1 MGQIGILN
9 VGAGDT
15 KLIFDKDRPEDCARA
30 AKTISDMI
38 KRGYAI
44 LIEAGKDAKGEM
56 LYQRATGFREGTCEY
71 IIAGDPV
78 DLNQEEQNEQPGSS
92 ASSGKTGTQDRK
104 ARGPRSTRGAPRI
117 IHASAV
123 SGIAVG
129 RIAGG

>member
-30 AKTISDMI
+30 AKTIADMI

-56 LYQRATGFREGTCEY
+56 LYRRVTKFREDTCEY
-71 IIAGDPV
+71 FLAGDPV
-78 DLNQEEQNEQPGSS
+78 DLNQEEQNEQPGSA
-92 ASSGKTGTQDRK
+92 ASSGKTGAQDSK
-104 ARGPRSTRGAPRI
+104 ARRPRQARAPSRI
-117 IHASAV
+117 IHASSV